1 MSESRHFLSGKHV
14 KKRKKK
20 KEKWYDYAYKT
31 TALFNISLHKYCLQ
45 FFFIKQTSSDRSS
58 IMSDPAVV
66 SQQGVVSLPLSVEQ
80 LISKIYTE
88 QNKLPP
94 DDGARR
100 GLASLGEDAALDVLR
115 TIASDKIKYSFSG
128 YINYLVKKRNNNN
141 GSPLKR
147 VCFSPPSPQQN
158 RSPVTVTTVRL
169 LNLPQG
175 LGLFKFA

>member
-1 MSESRHFLSGKHV
+1 MKNGTITLIKLQHS
-14 KKRKKK
+14 
-20 KEKWYDYAYKT
+20 
-31 TALFNISLHKYCLQ
+31 FNISLHKYCLQ

-100 GLASLGEDAALDVLR
+100 SLASLGEDAALDVLR

-128 YINYLVKKRNNNN
+128 YINYLVKKRNNN

-147 VCFSPPSPQQN
+147 VCFSPSSPQQN

-175 LGLFKFA
+175 LGLFNFA

>member
-1 MSESRHFLSGKHV
+1 M
-14 KKRKKK
+14 KKRKMKNGTITLIK
-20 KEKWYDYAYKT
+20 IEHS
-31 TALFNISLHKYCLQ
+31 FNISLHKYCLQ

-58 IMSDPAVV
+58 IMSDVAVV
-66 SQQGVVSLPLSVEQ
+66 SQQEVVSLPHSIEQ
-80 LISKIYTE
+80 LISRICAE
-88 QNKLPP
+88 QNQLPP
-94 DDGARR
+94 DAGARR

-128 YINYLVKKRNNNN
+128 YVNYLVKKRNNNN

-175 LGLFKFA
+175 LGLFNFA